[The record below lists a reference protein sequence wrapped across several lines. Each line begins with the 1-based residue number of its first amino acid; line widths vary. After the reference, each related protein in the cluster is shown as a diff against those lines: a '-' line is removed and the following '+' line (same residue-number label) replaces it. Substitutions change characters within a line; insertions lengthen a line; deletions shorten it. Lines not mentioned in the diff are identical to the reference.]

1 MTGVQTCALPISVA
15 AAEAAAELGATA
27 LTAIG
32 SGTISA
38 TITAANGG
46 SLEEV
51 ATSAV
56 TAGAATYAGA
66 IVSQAVSSTVNSSL
80 ASSVTNGTISQAT
93 SSTIS
98 NAVASATSS
107 VAKSLI
113 RNGELD
119 ASTVLNAFEAAG
131 AGAAASALTAQVDGF
146 SDLPKGVQ
154 AALNRGLADEFL
166 GASSDKITQDMLL
179 ASLTGL
185 RGKIDI

>member
-1 MTGVQTCALPISVA
+1 MCSSDL
-15 AAEAAAELGATA
+15 
-27 LTAIG
+27 
-32 SGTISA
+32 
-38 TITAANGG
+38 
-46 SLEEV
+46 
-51 ATSAV
+51 
-56 TAGAATYAGA
+56 
-66 IVSQAVSSTVNSSL
+66 STVNSSL

-185 RGKIDI
+185 RGKIDIFKSSGTVDGVQANQLDDNGVKIADTQVTSTPTDRKSTRLNSSH